1 MNINETLLKQKKWR
15 YIDQTTLGEA
25 FGALRSFAIDDTLC
39 AYVGSNQSEPCI
51 RSWVHHKTIV
61 LGIADTR
68 LPYLSD
74 GVNFLNEQG
83 YKVIVRNSGG
93 LAVVLDEGVLNISLV
108 IPDTEQGIDI
118 DRGYDAMFQIIKES
132 LKEYNLTIEAREIV
146 GSYCPGSFDLSVNGK
161 KFAGISQ
168 RRLRNGVAVQ
178 VYLCLTGSGSDRAH
192 LIQQFYSLASRGEE
206 TKTVFP
212 KVDPSTMASL
222 TEIIGTDL
230 TVSSMMLHLLKA
242 LQVHTD
248 EIIQTQLSTEELEL
262 YYENYERVVKRNDK
276 ALEK

>member
-1 MNINETLLKQKKWR
+1 
-15 YIDQTTLGEA
+15 
-25 FGALRSFAIDDTLC
+25 
-39 AYVGSNQSEPCI
+39 
-51 RSWVHHKTIV
+51 
-61 LGIADTR
+61 
-68 LPYLSD
+68 
-74 GVNFLNEQG
+74 
-83 YKVIVRNSGG
+83 VIVRNSGG